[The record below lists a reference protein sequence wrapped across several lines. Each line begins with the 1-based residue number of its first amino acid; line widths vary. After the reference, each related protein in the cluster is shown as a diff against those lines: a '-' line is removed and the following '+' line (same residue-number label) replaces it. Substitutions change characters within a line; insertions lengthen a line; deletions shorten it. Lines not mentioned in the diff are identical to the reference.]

1 MIKDCSIKLQSKM
14 HLPNYVKPR
23 LYYLNMPL
31 KYLNIKDVSSK
42 CWGRKCV
49 VGQHMRCWSVYALL
63 VRKTNSRRR
72 GSVLPEW

>member
-31 KYLNIKDVSSK
+31 KYLNIKAVSGR
-42 CWGRKCV
+42 CWGWKCV
-49 VGQHMRCWSVYALL
+49 VGLEISC
-63 VRKTNSRRR
+63 
-72 GSVLPEW
+72 